1 MVWFVLCMVDDGYN
15 YSMEGERRVFVF
27 VALLSLSMQY
37 FCSEKYNQYNTRT
50 KYVFVFLFYE
60 GSLG

>member
-1 MVWFVLCMVDDGYN
+1 MVDDGYN